1 MKKQLP
7 MCLMAVCL
15 CIVWTPVSARAYD
28 YRDDILAQDANA
40 EAYYGM
46 EETSW
51 MLCPPRE
58 QCALTEPYGC
68 TALTGRI
75 WFRLWREILKL

>member
-46 EETSW
+46 EDDI
-51 MLCPPRE
+51 LD
-58 QCALTEPYGC
+58 ALSS
-68 TALTGRI
+68 TGTVRFDRAVRVYRFD
-75 WFRLWREILKL
+75 WLWREILKL

>member
-1 MKKQLP
+1 MKKQLQCASWP
-7 MCLMAVCL
+7 VCL

-46 EETSW
+46 EDDI
-51 MLCPPRE
+51 LD
-58 QCALTEPYGC
+58 ALSSTGNS
-68 TALTGRI
+68 AL
-75 WFRLWREILKL
+75 

>member
-46 EETSW
+46 EDDI
-51 MLCPPRE
+51 LD
-58 QCALTEPYGC
+58 ALS
-68 TALTGRI
+68 GRI

>member
-46 EETSW
+46 EDDI
-51 MLCPPRE
+51 LD
-58 QCALTEPYGC
+58 AL
-68 TALTGRI
+68 
-75 WFRLWREILKL
+75 